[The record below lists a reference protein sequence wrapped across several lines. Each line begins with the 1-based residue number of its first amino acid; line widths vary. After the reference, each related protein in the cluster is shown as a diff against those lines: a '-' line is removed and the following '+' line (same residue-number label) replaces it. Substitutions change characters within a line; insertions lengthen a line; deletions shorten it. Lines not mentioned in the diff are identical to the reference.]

1 MPGTQQVDVINRLNR
16 NLGLLD
22 AGATVTIDIV
32 TPAGKK
38 GKFRTTFIG
47 YMPKQFVLIQFPDSS
62 KLGSFSHYISQGTN
76 ITVRGLIEG
85 HEGAV
90 VAFVSPVRQTIQ
102 IPSRMMVL
110 EFPKTV
116 SLQSLRSSMRIETDI
131 KAKIRVNN
139 DYWQASIMDLSVN
152 GCQLFINNGDSLLLN
167 KDQQVQIT
175 VEELDGG
182 SKLKVDASV
191 CNVKNQVDGIAIGV
205 QFDEAAKKQ
214 VLQLMQSTI
223 ATELED

>member
-1 MPGTQQVDVINRLNR
+1 MSEPVKVDVANRLNR

-32 TPAGKK
+32 TPAGKR

-47 YMPKQFVLIQFPDSS
+47 YMPKQYVLIQYPESS
-62 KLGSFSHYISQGTN
+62 KLGGFAHYITQGAN

-90 VAFVSPVRQTIQ
+90 VAFVSPVRQTLQ
-102 IPSRMMVL
+102 IPSRIMVL

-116 SLQSLRSSMRIETDI
+116 SLQSLRSTIRIDTDI
-131 KAKIRVNN
+131 RAKIKVKE
-139 DYWQASIMDLSVN
+139 DYWQASIQNISVK

-167 KDQQVQIT
+167 KEQDILIVIEDFHGKSN
-175 VEELDGG
+175 VKLD
-182 SKLKVDASV
+182 ANI
-191 CNVKNQVDGIAIGV
+191 CNVKPQVDGIAIGV
-205 QFDEAAKKQ
+205 QFKASHNEQVIELLHAA
-214 VLQLMQSTI
+214 LT
-223 ATELED
+223 AEL